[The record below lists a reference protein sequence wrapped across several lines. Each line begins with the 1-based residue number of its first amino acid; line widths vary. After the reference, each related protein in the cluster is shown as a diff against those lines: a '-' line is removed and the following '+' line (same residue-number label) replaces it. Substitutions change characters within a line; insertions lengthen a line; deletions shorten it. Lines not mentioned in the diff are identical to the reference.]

1 MPRIVIELTNRCNL
15 SCQHCFSGRHGG
27 NTDLPL
33 AILDH
38 VLAEAGLLGF
48 DFIAFTG
55 GDPTVYRHFADAL
68 ARTSQAGFQFGMV
81 TNGQNFKMV
90 YPVLLEHRDHL
101 NVVTFSVDGAT
112 ESSHDKLRGKNSF
125 RRVMQA
131 ASICMFKD
139 IPFSINMVVTRN
151 NQHEVAELAELAAHL
166 GSRGVRFGH
175 LMHSPITTADG
186 QDLSSEERKRVEAE
200 IADLQRNSA
209 IAIAMG
215 PGYFTDSLFPCAPLQ
230 MQEVNVDCHGNLT
243 KCCHLSGH
251 GSPKTQRDVIGNL
264 AEITFG
270 EAYRRLVA
278 ENDVFRETKMRH
290 HASGQFDETDYFP
303 CWYCSRYYSKLD
315 WLRSTEP
322 NVWQLALR

>member
-27 NTDLPL
+27 NADLPL

-38 VLAEAGLLGF
+38 LLAEAGPLGF

-55 GDPTVYRHFADAL
+55 GDPTVYRYFADAL
-68 ARTSQAGFQFGMV
+68 AHTSRVGIQFGMV
-81 TNGQNFKMV
+81 TNGQNFKTV
-90 YPVLLEHRDHL
+90 YPILLEHRDHL
-101 NVVTFSVDGAT
+101 NIVTFSVDGASEAT
-112 ESSHDKLRGKNSF
+112 HDRLRGQGSF
-125 RRVMQA
+125 RRVLQA

-151 NQHEVAELAELAAHL
+151 NQHEIADLAELAAHL

-175 LMHSPITTADG
+175 LMHSPITTA
-186 QDLSSEERKRVEAE
+186 QRLDLSPKERRRVEME
-200 IADLQRNSA
+200 IAELQHDSA
-209 IAIAMG
+209 IAVSMG
-215 PGYFTDSLFPCAPLQ
+215 PGYFTESLFPCAPLQ

-251 GSPKTQRDVIGNL
+251 NSAQAASDVIGNL
-264 AEITFG
+264 SEISFD

-278 ENDVFRETKMRH
+278 ENDVFREIKLKH
-290 HASGQFDETDYFP
+290 HAAGQFNETDYFP
-303 CWYCSRYYSKLD
+303 CWYCSRHYSKVD

-322 NVWQLALR
+322 NVWQLALQ